1 MKKIIFGM
9 VAGLLVATAVGA
21 YQAEEHKSGSPM
33 GGMMQGTKPMMGE
46 QKPGDQ
52 SQEMMQ
58 GMKEMM
64 AKMSKMMDMCSQMMA
79 SHSDGSVQKPSEKK

>member
-9 VAGLLVATAVGA
+9 IAGLLVASAVGA
-21 YQAEEHKSGSPM
+21 YQAEEHKGGSPI
-33 GGMMQGTKPMMGE
+33 GGMMHGMKGMIGDEKPSG
-46 QKPGDQ
+46 Q

-64 AKMSKMMDMCSQMMA
+64 ARMSKIMDMCSQMMA
-79 SHSDGSVQKPSEKK
+79 NQWAQ